1 MRLFTFGAVGLTALT
16 VLPVLGALAT
26 GCGGGDNGETI
37 YFTDAG
43 SDGGKKHDAGS
54 GGGDDDDDDDAST
67 GDGGSNRTDGGG
79 GASDGG
85 TGSDGGGGTGGD
97 AGAELTRCKTTT
109 AGTTGVMLVGTVL
122 APDTAYDN
130 GEVLIDGN
138 GIIQCVGASG
148 SCDAAAKTQG
158 ASTVTCTSAV
168 ISPGLINA
176 HDHISYAN
184 DAPPPASTVRFNH
197 RNEWRKGLDGFP
209 KVDPSGGASYSQMSY
224 GELRFLMGG
233 TTSIVASGGEY
244 GLARNL
250 DSATTALYEGLNIQ
264 RVDFDVFPLDDSGGT
279 SYASGCSMYS
289 SSRETTAQMSG
300 DDAYLP
306 HIAEGIDL
314 EAHNEITCQSVAP
327 NDLIQKQTAIIHSV
341 AANATDGANYQA
353 NSTSVIWSP
362 RSNISL
368 YGNTAPITMLD
379 AEGVAISLGTDWLP
393 SGSMNLNRE
402 LACADYLNQNYFA
415 KHFTDQQLW
424 EMVTTNP
431 AYATGVASATGL
443 LKVGLTADIA
453 IYDASVNNA
462 TPYRAVIAASAEDT
476 ILVLRGGKA
485 IYGDALLMSEPAFG
499 QGGCESLS
507 VCGDARLACVAADSH
522 GYETLAKV
530 LAAGQPIYELFA
542 CRGTTPPN
550 EPTCTPYRDTYPN
563 GITAA
568 DKDGDG
574 VPDANDNCPT
584 IFNAVRLM
592 DSNDQTP
599 TASSPQ
605 PDSDSDGVGDACDPC
620 PLTSGT
626 TCTQPKADDLD
637 GDGVANPDD
646 NCPEDANAGQQ
657 DGDHDGIGD
666 ACEHAV
672 SISSIRNP
680 AASDHPTAGSLVE
693 VTGAYV
699 TAVRSGSAVS
709 SVGFYIQ
716 DPNATTF
723 GALFVATG
731 TISPSVS
738 VGNVVS
744 VAGEYVESSS
754 VSTILLRSFTVT
766 DGGTSHLITPTAIA
780 SATSIST
787 KAGFEPYE
795 SMLVSLG
802 KVYVVN
808 PNPDTPSDFDELMVS
823 STAVA
828 TCTSTTAG
836 LRIDD
841 ELYPP
846 LDNTYACSGTFSK
859 ITGIAGSAFSQY
871 KVWPR
876 SAADFASP

>member
-1 MRLFTFGAVGLTALT
+1 MRLFTFGAVGLSALT
-16 VLPVLGALAT
+16 ILPVFASLAT

-43 SDGGKKHDAGS
+43 SDGGKKHDAGN
-54 GGGDDDDDDDAST
+54 GGDDDDDDDDDDAST
-67 GDGGSNRTDGGG
+67 GSGDGGGSTGDGGSKSDGGSAGTDGGG
-79 GASDGG
+79 N
-85 TGSDGGGGTGGD
+85 TGGD
-97 AGAELTRCKTTT
+97 AGTELTRCKTTT
-109 AGTTGVMLVGTVL
+109 PGTTGVMLVGTVL
-122 APDTAYDN
+122 TPDDKALDD
-130 GEVLIDGN
+130 GEVLVDGN

-148 SCDAAAKTQG
+148 TCDTAARTQG
-158 ASTVTCTSAV
+158 ASTVTCASAV

-176 HDHISYAN
+176 HDHISYTN
-184 DAPPPASTVRFNH
+184 DAPTPASTVRFNH

-209 KVDPSGGASYSQMSY
+209 KEDPSGGASYAEMSY

-250 DSATTALYEGLNIQ
+250 DSATPALYEGLNIQ
-264 RVDFDVFPLDDSGGT
+264 RVDFDVFPLNDSGGT

-327 NDLIQKQTAIIHSV
+327 YDLIQKQTAIIHSV
-341 AANATDGANYQA
+341 AAGASDGANYQT
-353 NSTSVIWSP
+353 NGTSVIWSP

-368 YGNTAPITMLD
+368 YGNTAPVTMFD
-379 AEGVAISLGTDWLP
+379 AEGVALSLGTDWLP

-415 KHFTDQQLW
+415 KHFTDVQLW

-431 AYATGVASATGL
+431 AYATGVASATGM
-443 LKVGLTADIA
+443 LKVGLAADIA
-453 IYDASVNNA
+453 IYDASTNNA
-462 TPYRAVIAASAEDT
+462 TPWRAVIAASAEDT
-476 ILVLRGGKA
+476 ILVMRGGKA
-485 IYGDALLMSEPAFG
+485 IYGDALLMSDPAFG
-499 QGGCESLS
+499 ESGCESLS
-507 VCGDARLACVAADSH
+507 VCGAARLACVTADSH

-530 LAAGQPIYELFA
+530 LAAGQPDYQLFA

-550 EPTCTPYRDTYPN
+550 EPTCTPYRNTYPD
-563 GITAA
+563 GITAS

-592 DSNDQTP
+592 DSSDQMP

-605 PDSDSDGVGDACDPC
+605 PDSDSDGVGDVCDPC

-626 TCTQPKADDLD
+626 VCTQPKADDRD
-637 GDGVANPDD
+637 GDGVSNPDD
-646 NCPEDANAGQQ
+646 NCPEDANAGQE

-666 ACEHAV
+666 ACEHAL

-680 AASDHPTAGSLVE
+680 AASDHPTAGSIVE

-709 SVGFYIQ
+709 AVGFYLQ
-716 DPNATTF
+716 DPTATTY
-723 GALFVATG
+723 GALFVSTG

-738 VGNVVS
+738 VGNVVT
-744 VAGEYVESSS
+744 VAGEYVENSS
-754 VSTILLRSFTVT
+754 VSTILVRAFTVT
-766 DGGTSHLITPTAIA
+766 DGGTSPPTSHL
-780 SATSIST
+780 S
-787 KAGFEPYE
+787 
-795 SMLVSLG
+795 
-802 KVYVVN
+802 
-808 PNPDTPSDFDELMVS
+808 PSSRPPS
-823 STAVA
+823 SPA
-828 TCTSTTAG
+828 
-836 LRIDD
+836 RR
-841 ELYPP
+841 
-846 LDNTYACSGTFSK
+846 
-859 ITGIAGSAFSQY
+859 
-871 KVWPR
+871 R
-876 SAADFASP
+876 SARRRGSSRTSRCSSRSARSTW